1 MYFNPLLLCCHRG
14 SCPTIRYFPT
24 SCRNAFFIFPGSFC
38 SFWYATAAVRLA
50 REQKLGIASL
60 FKEEKDVSFSP
71 IPKSGP
77 DYTKPAGS

>member
-1 MYFNPLLLCCHRG
+1 MLIDKGEYDRFPDGKRDGCHTRDTG
-14 SCPTIRYFPT
+14 
-24 SCRNAFFIFPGSFC
+24 A
-38 SFWYATAAVRLA
+38 FWYATAAVRLA

-77 DYTKPAGS
+77 KPKPTGS